1 MLAVD
6 LLSNWP
12 GIGKASHEDVMASPA
27 YGIPC
32 PWPEEGGRVRLAS
45 VRPLPSLA
53 VTSSRARV
61 WASS

>member
-12 GIGKASHEDVMASPA
+12 GIGKASHEDVMPSPA

-45 VRPLPSLA
+45 VRP
-53 VTSSRARV
+53 
-61 WASS
+61 